1 MHNKK
6 ISIIVSMVLGILLL
20 AGCTSS
26 FQADVE
32 SYMAS
37 MDDVHVLDSEYD
49 EKMSQLEIGDL
60 PETLSPRN
68 EEIDMERL
76 ASLIETLDEEI
87 MPIVTQMEEAV
98 AGIEVSNEELA
109 EIHESYLESLELK
122 GTFVQQLS
130 DYTET
135 YYMSVRSNESLIQL
149 SQTFME
155 NQEERDAVIDSISD
169 EAETEEMDAIVT
181 QINENS
187 TALEEEAEMLQQD
200 ESRAEKMEHI
210 DEVMLPLINE
220 HIQSLN
226 EMNLETDKGVRVRSL
241 TLEMYYGF
249 EKYYEER
256 KNTMQYNEQLQEL
269 QLQNILPLRETYQQL
284 DQEYYDQLNEIESE
298 LS

>member
-1 MHNKK
+1 M
-6 ISIIVSMVLGILLL
+6 MLGTLLL
-20 AGCTSS
+20 AGCTSG

-32 SYMAS
+32 SYMAN
-37 MDDVHVLDSEYD
+37 MEDVHVLDSEYD
-49 EKMSQLEIGDL
+49 EKMSQLEIDDL

-68 EEIDMERL
+68 EEIDTERL
-76 ASLIETLDEEI
+76 AALSETLDEEI

-98 AGIEVSNEELA
+98 ADIEVSNEELVD
-109 EIHESYLESLELK
+109 IHESYLESLELK
-122 GTFVQQLS
+122 STFVQQLS

-135 YYMSVRSNESLIQL
+135 YYRSVHSNETLIQL
-149 SQTFME
+149 SQTFMK
-155 NQEERDAVIDSISD
+155 NQKERDAVIDSISGED
-169 EAETEEMDAIVT
+169 ETEEMDAIVA

-187 TALEEEAEMLQQD
+187 AALEAEAEMLQQD

-210 DEVMLPLINE
+210 DEVMIPLINA

-226 EMNLETDKGVRVRSL
+226 EMNLETDRGVRVRSL

-256 KNTMQYNEQLQEL
+256 KNTMEYNEQLQEL